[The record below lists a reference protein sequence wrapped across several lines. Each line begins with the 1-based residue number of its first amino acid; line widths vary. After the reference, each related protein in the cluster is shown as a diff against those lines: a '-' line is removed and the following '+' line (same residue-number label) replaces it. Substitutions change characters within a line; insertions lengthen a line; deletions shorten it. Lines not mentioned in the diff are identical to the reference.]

1 MGFDAYSRFVRPS
14 SVALLKAHK
23 LQMRRVSDFINRGGS
38 AKYTQ
43 EMSDEAVANAKKL
56 ALVATKKRRAELDK
70 LEQAAG
76 G

>member
-1 MGFDAYSRFVRPS
+1 
-14 SVALLKAHK
+14 
-23 LQMRRVSDFINRGGS
+23 MRRVSDFINRGGS

-56 ALVATKKRRAELDK
+56 ALVAPKKRRAELDK